1 MWLTATVIQLE
12 GTVMEKVPKL
22 NRSDVVYKI
31 NYAGGDSSSKIT
43 TRHMLIGKKSVY
55 LVESVLKFVAW
66 NRPGQIVFEIISSSK
81 PYHFRIL

>member
-1 MWLTATVIQLE
+1 
-12 GTVMEKVPKL
+12 MEKIPKL

-66 NRPGQIVFEIISSSK
+66 NNGIGPDKLYLKLFQVPSHIISVFFEH
-81 PYHFRIL
+81 P